1 MTIPWRSVRSA
12 SVVLAAVALAGV
24 VGLAGPVP
32 ARPAAA
38 AACPAGAA
46 GALAPVRG
54 AAAAHRLASRCGQRV
69 EIAEQGTERA
79 QVFANPDG
87 TSTLQASAVPRRV
100 RRPDGSWAAV
110 PPAAAVPVASGPV
123 ASGRAAAG
131 PAGGAQPNNQVSGRN
146 RWGYAN
152 SSNSNNNDGIARVG
166 VDPGGDGTYRSY
178 FEFPV
183 GAAVGSR
190 ILAVS
195 MNTTLI
201 HSWSCGNTP
210 VSVWESDF
218 MPAGVNGTR
227 TGTWAASPQ
236 LRTYLD
242 QRSGHAHKPSTGAGC
257 GDDPQ
262 PDQPMQFFSATMTT
276 KQQQWATANVTS
288 ITFALSA
295 GDSNLANEGA
305 TDRWKKFSPGATVLV
320 VQFNHAPGTPGPA
333 ALSAVGTSQTVGCW
347 VGDVAGQPRV
357 NATGGLHLRATLTDA
372 DAGDN
377 VLARF
382 EWQDVTGGAAV
393 VAVPDTPGFPS
404 GHTYDVAVAAA
415 SLPDGHGIRWRVH
428 GWDGRDNGGASAWC
442 QLAVDNSTPGQP
454 TLDSTDLPPFPA
466 NPPAGTVTG
475 APAVVT
481 ATPAPDDTDIAG
493 YYVGVGAVDTVPTTW
508 VPAAPGGT
516 ATIPVVPV
524 VSGIAKNFLTVV
536 AVDAAGNRSPVP
548 VSAPN
553 EPGTRQFRANPGT
566 GARTRGDLTGDGLA
580 DIAGLLDA
588 GNGQTKLVNFDT
600 ATGGAAV
607 LTPSTPIVTD
617 PNAFPVSKLVGVRG
631 DFDGDGRADI
641 AAFRDDGG
649 CRATLW
655 RWLSTGNSYVPANA
669 PLWDSGAGNW
679 CVANAPKVVAGDF
692 TGDGKDDIGAF
703 YSYPSNRVALF
714 VWPAAADGTGF
725 TARQVWWDSGVGN
738 WEYSHFT
745 AGAGDVNG
753 DGKDDIVQ
761 LYDYNSCSTAVFVF
775 TSSGTGVAWPV
786 RPWRSANN
794 EWCWASMSK
803 PLVGDVDGDGTDDI
817 STVYN
822 LGNGSWQPLTIFGP
836 GASAVRVTSA
846 VAHTRTVPGRIKPA
860 MADYDGDGLADIA
873 LLSND
878 GPTATTVWVANQLGA
893 FSNSFS
899 TETVRWDSATA
910 GGLSWSAFTPL

>member
-1 MTIPWRSVRSA
+1 MSGAARRWTVRPA
-12 SVVLAAVALAGV
+12 RALLAGV
-24 VGLAGPVP
+24 LLAGALAVVGAGP
-32 ARPAAA
+32 AQRAAA
-38 AACPAGAA
+38 AACPVDAGAA
-46 GALAPVRG
+46 AP
-54 AAAAHRLASRCGQRV
+54 AAAARELASRCGRRV

-87 TSTLQASAVPRRV
+87 TSTLEATAVPRRT
-100 RRPDGSWAAV
+100 RRPDGSWAPVTPAPV
-110 PPAAAVPVASGPV
+110 APAAGTSAVSGP
-123 ASGRAAAG
+123 AAG
-131 PAGGAQPNNQVSGRN
+131 PAAGVPAGGAQPNNQVSGRN

-178 FEFPV
+178 FEFPI

-190 ILAVS
+190 IIAVS

-218 MPAGVNGTR
+218 MPAGVNGGR
-227 TGTWAASPQ
+227 LNWGLG
-236 LRTYLD
+236 LRTFLD

-262 PDQPMQFFSATMTT
+262 PDQPMQFSSGTMTT
-276 KQQQWATANVTS
+276 KQQQWATAGVTA

-320 VQFNHAPGTPGPA
+320 VQFNNAPRVPDAA

-347 VGDVAGQPRV
+347 TGDVAGQPRV
-357 NATGGLHLRATLTDA
+357 NATGGLHLRGTLTDA

-382 EWQDVTGGAAV
+382 EWQDVTAGTAV
-393 VAVPDTPGFPS
+393 VAVPDTPAFPS
-404 GHTYDVAVAAA
+404 GHTYDVGLAAA
-415 SLPDGHGIRWRVH
+415 SLPDGESIRWRVH

-442 QLAVDNSTPGQP
+442 QLAIDNSTPGQP
-454 TLDSTDLPPFPA
+454 TLTSADLPPYPGTPA
-466 NPPAGTVTG
+466 AAAVVG
-475 APAVVT
+475 APVPVT
-481 ATPAPDDTDIAG
+481 ATPAAGNTDISG

-548 VSAPN
+548 VSAPDAA
-553 EPGTRQFRANPGT
+553 GTRQFRANEAT
-566 GARTRGDLTGDGLA
+566 GARTRGDLTGDGLG
-580 DIAGLLDA
+580 DVAGLLDA
-588 GNGQTKLVNFDT
+588 GNGRTTLLNLDT
-600 ATGGAAV
+600 AAGGASV
-607 LTPSTPIVTD
+607 LTPTAPLTTD
-617 PNAFPVSKLVGVRG
+617 PNAFPVSKLVPVRG
-631 DFDGDGRADI
+631 DFNGDGRTDI
-641 AAFRDDGG
+641 AAFRDEGG

-655 RWLSTGNSYVPANA
+655 WWLSTGNSYMPSNA

-679 CVANAPKVVAGDF
+679 CITNAPKLVAGDF

-703 YSYPSNRVALF
+703 YSYPGNRSALF
-714 VWPAAADGTGF
+714 VWPTAADGAGLA
-725 TARQVWWDSGVGN
+725 ARAVWWDSGVGN
-738 WEYSHFT
+738 WEYGHFQ
-745 AGAGDVNG
+745 AGAGDVDNDG
-753 DGKDDIVQ
+753 DDDIVQ
-761 LYDYNSCSTAVFVF
+761 LYDYNSCSSATIVF
-775 TSSGTGVAWPV
+775 TSNRTAIAGAAV
-786 RPWRSANN
+786 RTWRSANN
-794 EWCWASMSK
+794 VFCWARLSK
-803 PLVGDVDGDGTDDI
+803 PLVGDIDGDGTADV
-817 STVYN
+817 SAVYD
-822 LGNGSWQPLTIFGP
+822 LGNGTWEPISVLGP
-836 GASAVRVTSA
+836 ALNAVQVTA
-846 VAHTRTVPGRIKPA
+846 AHTLTVPGRIKPA

-878 GPTATTVWVANQLGA
+878 GPTATTLWVATQSGA
-893 FSNSFS
+893 ADHSFS
-899 TETVRWDSATA
+899 TETKRWDSATTI
-910 GGLSWSAFTPL
+910 GGLAWSAFTPL